1 MSCSSVL
8 SHWSV
13 QPSEQCCVLP
23 ASGVKRS
30 AFRPW
35 AYFCRLRFS
44 FIFQVVII
52 GWELVYVL
60 SIESCKLHGE
70 QQNVLPSA
78 KTDHSTFYLGRLS
91 VSIPKIYF
99 KRQKPCSLLKSSPHS
114 SAVCHVLSCIIKQ
127 LWQSIWNCNNF
138 KSKEH
143 IFTAGT
149 GSEGLTLR
157 LSGWESVLSHCVVLL
172 MRLFTLLMKLGA
184 PFLQMHSELIEAQR
198 G

>member
-8 SHWSV
+8 SMSHWSV

-23 ASGVKRS
+23 ASGVKRA
-30 AFRPW
+30 AFWRW
-35 AYFCRLRFS
+35 AYFCRLCFS

-52 GWELVYVL
+52 GWELVYVP
-60 SIESCKLHGE
+60 SIKSCKLHAE

-91 VSIPKIYF
+91 VSVPKIYF

-114 SAVCHVLSCIIKQ
+114 TAVCHVLSCIIKQ
-127 LWQSIWNCNNF
+127 LWQSIWNCNTF

-143 IFTAGT
+143 NFTART
-149 GSEGLTLR
+149 GSECMTIWDLVDENQYYPTAMGCKCVCGPSSWSHS
-157 LSGWESVLSHCVVLL
+157 SGCIQSSL
-172 MRLFTLLMKLGA
+172 K
-184 PFLQMHSELIEAQR
+184 
-198 G
+198 